1 MKYYLVISFNENK
14 NKPNYTFTSNGIAN
28 NNLVSDIQKYFN
40 INWVYCNERFEYKLN
55 KLAELMSKES
65 YTDLIA
71 SGILNIE
78 NSNINLYQL
87 FCVDFV
93 VKNNEPYVYRIHTNI
108 NNINKQII
116 DDVNDSIINILNL

>member
-1 MKYYLVISFNENK
+1 
-14 NKPNYTFTSNGIAN
+14 
-28 NNLVSDIQKYFN
+28 
-40 INWVYCNERFEYKLN
+40 
-55 KLAELMSKES
+55 MSKES
-65 YTDLIA
+65 YTDLIT